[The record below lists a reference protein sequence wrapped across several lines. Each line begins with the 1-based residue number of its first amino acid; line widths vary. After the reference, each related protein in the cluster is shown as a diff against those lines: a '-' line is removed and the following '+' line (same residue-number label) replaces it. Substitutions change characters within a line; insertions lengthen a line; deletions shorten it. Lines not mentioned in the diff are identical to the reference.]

1 MLSSSPAGARQ
12 MSAAGRQSGIQK
24 SSLEPDADS
33 GLKDDFTEMTAGH
46 GAAENA
52 EAPEGARAAED
63 AEILAQTS
71 EEVYQAENEAN
82 HMAEASDQAA
92 EKEVGQKKFCRC
104 QQEQIRPK
112 CPNQER
118 QDDRDDLDAGTG
130 AAAGCRRQYEAGSR
144 NPCRMGISDEM
155 PDGIEEAEESGGI
168 PDSQ

>member
-1 MLSSSPAGARQ
+1 

-33 GLKDDFTEMTAGH
+33 GLKGDFTEMTAGH

-92 EKEVGQKKFCRC
+92 EKKSGQKKFCRC

-112 CPNQER
+112 CPK
-118 QDDRDDLDAGTG
+118 T
-130 AAAGCRRQYEAGSR
+130 RRG
-144 NPCRMGISDEM
+144 RMTETI
-155 PDGIEEAEESGGI
+155 
-168 PDSQ
+168 